1 MRKEFTGK
9 HMTMV
14 LVAGFGV
21 VIAVNLFMAATAS
34 RVFSGTVVE
43 NSYVASQ
50 KFNGWLENAKRAEEL
65 GWKADVSR
73 DEEGHLVIRTES
85 IPTAAVFDAV
95 ARRPLGEREDRD
107 VELLAVAPDYY
118 RSKYPLDSGR
128 WTIRLNIAS
137 GELQWSKEVPLG

>member
-9 HMTMV
+9 HMVMV

-21 VIAVNLFMAATAS
+21 VIAVNFFMAATAS

-50 KFNGWLENAKRAEEL
+50 KFNGWLENARRAEQL

-73 DEEGHLVIRTES
+73 DEEGYLVVRTES
-85 IPTAAVFDAV
+85 IPSAAVFEAV
-95 ARRPLGEREDRD
+95 ARRPLGKREDRD
-107 VELLAVAPDYY
+107 VALLAVAPDHY
-118 RSKYPLDSGR
+118 RSKSPLGSGR
-128 WTIRLNIAS
+128 WTVRLNIDS